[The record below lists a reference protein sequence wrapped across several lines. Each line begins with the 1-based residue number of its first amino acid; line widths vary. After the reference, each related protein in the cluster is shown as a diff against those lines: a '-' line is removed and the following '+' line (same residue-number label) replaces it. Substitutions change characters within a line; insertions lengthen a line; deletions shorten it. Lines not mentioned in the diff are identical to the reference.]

1 MNTKKSLSIE
11 AAAEQLKQAIEA
23 NQGEIVL
30 ELVTIREKLENIV
43 KFVGASSLG
52 TEIKREI
59 QKLSSLFEVASSHR
73 LGHTTTRQQV
83 KTREKKAMIERE
95 LLNNKNEI
103 GKAELLSIAARE
115 WGIEP
120 APTFLDAALQDKK
133 FRLEK
138 RGNRAFVLLNS
149 K

>member
-1 MNTKKSLSIE
+1 MNIKRSLSIE
-11 AAAEQLKQAIEA
+11 AAAEQLKQAIAA
-23 NQGEIVL
+23 NQGEIVSDL
-30 ELVTIREKLENIV
+30 ATIREKLENIV
-43 KFVGASSLG
+43 KFVGVSSLG
-52 TEIKREI
+52 TEIKGEI
-59 QKLSSLFEVASSHR
+59 QKLSSLFEVPNSHR
-73 LGHTTTRQQV
+73 SVHATTRQQV

-95 LLNNKNEI
+95 LLNNKSEI
-103 GKAELLSIAARE
+103 GKAELLNIAAKE

-120 APTFLDAALQDKK
+120 APTFLDAALKDQK